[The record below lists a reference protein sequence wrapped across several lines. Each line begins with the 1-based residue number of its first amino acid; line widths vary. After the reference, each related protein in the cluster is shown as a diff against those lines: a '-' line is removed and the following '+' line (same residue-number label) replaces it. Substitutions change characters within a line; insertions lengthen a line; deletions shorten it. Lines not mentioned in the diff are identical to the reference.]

1 MKHIVSRMSSYFPN
15 RWPLSYLNL
24 TKNMKTYIR
33 RQFARTKE
41 QLFDRWC
48 SSKDVKSDHAKLR
61 QLMLV
66 EEFKRCIHSDVK
78 SFLDEREVETLDVAA
93 RLADDYALTHK
104 VSFVN
109 KPYKKPFNPQFKP
122 NTPQSKPFNPQQRNN
137 SPQPNPQPQAGLTA
151 DSSSPSHNPKNK
163 DTSENKGQR
172 SSYSPRLFCNYCK
185 GDGHVISECETLKRR
200 KERQNQNNSRPTGLT
215 SLRSKPQSIIQDEN
229 PILAKT
235 SATDCIMEIYEPFLS
250 EGFVSLTSDSAQS
263 TPIKILRDTGA
274 SQSLIL
280 ADTLPFSEKTST
292 GTSVLIQ
299 GVECGFVNVPLHNIY
314 LSSDLVSGPVA
325 VGIRPSLPFK
335 GVHLLLGNDLAGD
348 KVVVNPLLT
357 NTPCEDQLP
366 DPIEQEIPDL
376 YPSCAVTRAMAKKV
390 KLNDGIQDID
400 LTDTFIGQSFHDEIS
415 KSLSSSQTDFNNQRS
430 DNDLSPSI
438 FDQGHDQMS
447 RSQLC
452 QEQHSD
458 PEISPL
464 FERALDE
471 NEISQVPVCFYVKND
486 ILMRKWRPPD
496 VSAEDE
502 WTINHQIVVPKAYRP
517 EILNL
522 AHETPMSGHLGINKT
537 YHKILKHFYWP
548 GL

>member
-1 MKHIVSRMSSYFPN
+1 M
-15 RWPLSYLNL
+15 
-24 TKNMKTYIR
+24 
-33 RQFARTKE
+33 
-41 QLFDRWC
+41 
-48 SSKDVKSDHAKLR
+48 
-61 QLMLV
+61 
-66 EEFKRCIHSDVK
+66 
-78 SFLDEREVETLDVAA
+78 
-93 RLADDYALTHK
+93 
-104 VSFVN
+104 
-109 KPYKKPFNPQFKP
+109 
-122 NTPQSKPFNPQQRNN
+122 
-137 SPQPNPQPQAGLTA
+137 
-151 DSSSPSHNPKNK
+151 
-163 DTSENKGQR
+163 
-172 SSYSPRLFCNYCK
+172 
-185 GDGHVISECETLKRR
+185 KRR

-357 NTPCEDQLP
+357 NTPFEDQLP

-390 KLNDGIQDID
+390 KLNDGKQDID

-415 KSLSSSQTDFNNQRS
+415 KSLSPSQTDFNNQRS

-496 VSAEDE
+496 VSAEYE

-548 GL
+548 GLKSDVSQHCKSCHTCQMVGKPNQTIPKANLQPIPAFDEPFSRIIIDCVGPLPKTKSGCQYLLTIMCASTRFPEAIPLRNIKTKTIVKALVKFFYTCRSSKISPIRSGFQFYVRNISASNA